1 MNLERLYA
9 RLTLDEAKRHKPYR
23 CSAGKLTIGV
33 GRNLDD
39 RGLTDSEIQLLL
51 ENDVVLATA
60 DARRLFYQ
68 FDDLD
73 EVRQEVLVNMAFN
86 LGYARLAGFK
96 KLRAMIRA
104 RNFPG
109 AAREMLDSKWAREDV
124 GPRAERLAQAMR
136 TGVAP

>member
-9 RLTLDEAKRHKPYR
+9 RLTLDEGKRHKPYR

-39 RGLTDSEIQLLL
+39 RGLTDSEIAFLL
-51 ENDVVLATA
+51 ENDVALATA
-60 DARRLFYQ
+60 DCRRLFYQ

-73 EVRQEVLVNMAFN
+73 DVRQEVLVSMAFN
-86 LGYARLAGFK
+86 LGFERLSGFK
-96 KLRAMIRA
+96 KLRAAVRA
-104 RNFPG
+104 RNW
-109 AAREMLDSKWAREDV
+109 AAASREMLDSKWATQV
-124 GPRAERLAQAMR
+124 GARAQRLAKAMQ